1 MKINTYLSLALVSSL
16 TLVGCDK
23 CSEKKDQPST
33 SQSVTP
39 SSETDATSAA
49 APGSSPSLGE
59 QPADMGTAPAEPT
72 TAQTSPDT
80 SGGSPSMT
88 PQGSETPAS
97 SSTDTAVSTGSTS
110 PSASSAAST
119 AAPKGELKITD
130 VKVGKGPEAV
140 DGKKVTVHYTGT
152 LENGTKF
159 DSSKDRGTPFP
170 FILGSGMVISGW
182 EKGVLGMKEGG
193 VRKLVIPSH
202 LAYGERSVGGVI
214 PPNSTLLFEIE
225 LLKVE

>member
-1 MKINTYLSLALVSSL
+1 MQIKPYLSLALVSSI

-23 CSEKKDQPST
+23 CSEKKNQGSQPQATTGATEST
-33 SQSVTP
+33 STATITSTSPGDNPVDVGSAPADPGTA
-39 SSETDATSAA
+39 SLSTGASTSAPTG
-49 APGSSPSLGE
+49 AP
-59 QPADMGTAPAEPT
+59 T
-72 TAQTSPDT
+72 
-80 SGGSPSMT
+80 
-88 PQGSETPAS
+88 S
-97 SSTDTAVSTGSTS
+97 SSTDAATSTGT
-110 PSASSAAST
+110 AST
-119 AAPKGELKITD
+119 AAPAPKGELVITD

-170 FILGSGMVISGW
+170 FILGSGMVIAGW

-214 PPNSTLLFEIE
+214 PPNSTLVFEIE

>member
-1 MKINTYLSLALVSSL
+1 MKIKSYLSIALVSSI

-23 CSEKKDQPST
+23 CSEKKDQGSKPQATTGSTDSTTTGTMTSSSPGDKPVDVGSAPVDPATEQPST
-33 SQSVTP
+33 GAST
-39 SSETDATSAA
+39 
-49 APGSSPSLGE
+49 SSPTG
-59 QPADMGTAPAEPT
+59 APT
-72 TAQTSPDT
+72 
-80 SGGSPSMT
+80 
-88 PQGSETPAS
+88 S
-97 SSTDTAVSTGSTS
+97 SSTETSTATSTGATSTV
-110 PSASSAAST
+110 PP
-119 AAPKGELKITD
+119 APKGELVITD

-170 FILGSGMVISGW
+170 FILGSGMVIAGW
-182 EKGVLGMKEGG
+182 EKGVIGMKEGG

-214 PPNSTLLFEIE
+214 PPNSTLVFEIE